1 MDSEKMKRVGLY
13 LDKDLVKHAARLDLR
28 KFLMVIMMIRS
39 GYVSK
44 LVVFFV
50 AEEVV

>member
-1 MDSEKMKRVGLY
+1 MDSENMKRVGLY
-13 LDKDLVKHAARLDLR
+13 LDKDLVNRAEKLDSK
-28 KFLMVIMMIRS
+28 KFLTDIMIIRS

-50 AEEVV
+50 AKEVV

>member
-1 MDSEKMKRVGLY
+1 MDSENMKRVGLY
-13 LDKDLVKHAARLDLR
+13 LDKDLVNRAEKLDSKKYLT
-28 KFLMVIMMIRS
+28 VIMMIRS

-44 LVVFFV
+44 LVVSCV